1 MSGNDSMKRAAHETL
16 EGLLQSAESM
26 EVYGEVG
33 VDVTFEAGKIVL
45 IRRNDMNTI
54 KPAR

>member
-1 MSGNDSMKRAAHETL
+1 MKRAAHETL